1 MVYSGEEALKALE
14 SKNYALILMD
24 CQMPGMDGYEATKLI
39 REREMTS
46 GEHVPISAL
55 TANAMVGDEE
65 KCISV
70 GMDDYLS
77 KPVLFIKLEEKMNK
91 WINST
96 DNCEDK

>member
-1 MVYSGEEALKALE
+1 
-14 SKNYALILMD
+14 
-24 CQMPGMDGYEATKLI
+24 MPGMDGYEATKLI

-46 GEHVPISAL
+46 GEHVPIIAL